1 MPKSKRA
8 KVFNLTQVAKKTREN
23 KDKLFANIR
32 ECIPQ
37 YQYCFVFSVD
47 NMRNNYLKDVRREL
61 SDSRCVSSALP
72 SHTQLPKRK
81 MNKTKVLTPPPT
93 TASSSA
99 RQNSPPA
106 PSAAPP
112 KTPKPTACTS

>member
-61 SDSRCVSSALP
+61 SDSRCVSSP
-72 SHTQLPKRK
+72 SFPEGKK
-81 MNKTKVLTPPPT
+81 KKTKKKPTNTTTPHP
-93 TASSSA
+93 ASSSA
-99 RQNSPPA
+99 KQNSPPA

>member
-47 NMRNNYLKDVRREL
+47 NMRNNYLKDVRKEL
-61 SDSRCVSSALP
+61 SDSRCVP
-72 SHTQLPKRK
+72 NPPPKRK
-81 MNKTKVLTPPPT
+81 RKK
-93 TASSSA
+93 
-99 RQNSPPA
+99 
-106 PSAAPP
+106 
-112 KTPKPTACTS
+112 K